1 MSHTGRLAPIAVAIL
16 VIGYILIRQPLNN
29 ELAGISMNWVAV
41 FVVAVGG
48 LLGYFGEEI

>member
-1 MSHTGRLAPIAVAIL
+1 MSQPGRIAPLAVAIL
-16 VIGYILIRQPLNN
+16 VIGYILIRQPLSN

-48 LLGYFGEEI
+48 VLGYLGEEI